1 MYKNKPFEQQKTS
14 KTDQQHLIDLPNA
27 SSDETKRLEKKS
39 TQKTQNSTSYDH
51 LGKQNS
57 IPLHILKFTKNQK
70 FVQKKSDNFVCLP
83 YFRFILFLFSCLNT
97 NQTACQKG
105 LYQMLY
111 IMSYNDLES
120 GGLIVLPHTFYRCPP
135 LSL

>member
-39 TQKTQNSTSYDH
+39 TQKTKNSTSYDH

-57 IPLHILKFTKNQK
+57 IPLPFLKVTKK
-70 FVQKKSDNFVCLP
+70 
-83 YFRFILFLFSCLNT
+83 
-97 NQTACQKG
+97 
-105 LYQMLY
+105 
-111 IMSYNDLES
+111 LEICTEKV
-120 GGLIVLPHTFYRCPP
+120 G
-135 LSL
+135 

>member
-39 TQKTQNSTSYDH
+39 TQKTKNSTSYDH

-57 IPLHILKFTKNQK
+57 IPLHILKFTKK
-70 FVQKKSDNFVCLP
+70 
-83 YFRFILFLFSCLNT
+83 
-97 NQTACQKG
+97 
-105 LYQMLY
+105 
-111 IMSYNDLES
+111 LEICTEKV
-120 GGLIVLPHTFYRCPP
+120 G
-135 LSL
+135 

>member
-51 LGKQNS
+51 LGKQNP
-57 IPLHILKFTKNQK
+57 IPLHILKFTKN
-70 FVQKKSDNFVCLP
+70 
-83 YFRFILFLFSCLNT
+83 
-97 NQTACQKG
+97 
-105 LYQMLY
+105 
-111 IMSYNDLES
+111 
-120 GGLIVLPHTFYRCPP
+120 
-135 LSL
+135 